1 MVSYP
6 QGQIVLDCETPNS
19 IVHYNYLKEVGYII
33 PDPKRPRHFKL
44 SMNMVHQDLL
54 GIQDA

>member
-6 QGQIVLDCETPNS
+6 KCQIVLDAETPNS
-19 IVHYNYLKEVGYII
+19 IIHYNYLKEVGYIV

-44 SMNMVHQDLL
+44 GSNMELL
-54 GIQDA
+54 SIQDA